1 MLQKQRLGKIPKR
14 AASSLMSCDLHSA
27 PQTIA
32 KFKCQKKSNLKE
44 KKPPRGTQVQELFP
58 SVPQRLIHQ
67 GTT

>member
-32 KFKCQKKSNLKE
+32 KFKCQKKIEFKR
-44 KKPPRGTQVQELFP
+44 KKTTQRHP
-58 SVPQRLIHQ
+58 SARIVS
-67 GTT
+67 